1 MVVSRP
7 MPAWIGTSGFS
18 YKEWKKNFY
27 PADLPAE
34 QFLAHYATR
43 LNGVEIDSTFY
54 RMPTEKS
61 LDAWRDATP
70 EHFRFA
76 IKANQKITHRE
87 RLVVPSDSVK
97 YLLDTL
103 PRLGDR
109 LGVVL
114 YQLPPNFKRDL
125 GRLESFLIAL
135 PPSPRSAF
143 EFRHLSWFD
152 DDTYR
157 LLEKH
162 GAALCINDNDEF
174 ECPVKITAKHTYIRL
189 RRDGYTI
196 EQRAAWKERISSLS
210 RDGIDVLAFIK
221 HKDNPDAPL
230 IALDFA
236 DGVASPPPGAPTSA

>member
-1 MVVSRP
+1 

-27 PADLPAE
+27 PGDLPDAR
-34 QFLAHYATR
+34 FLSYYATR

-54 RMPTEKS
+54 RMPTAKS
-61 LDAWRDATP
+61 LDTWRDATP
-70 EHFRFA
+70 EQFRFA
-76 IKANQKITHRE
+76 IKAPQKITHRE
-87 RLVVPSDSVK
+87 RLVVPSESLAF
-97 YLLDTL
+97 LLEVL

-114 YQLPPNFKRDL
+114 YQLPPNFKRDM
-125 GRLESFLIAL
+125 GRLESFLTTL
-135 PPSPRSAF
+135 PKAPRSAF

-162 GAALCINDNDEF
+162 GVALCINDNDEF
-174 ECPVKITAKHTYIRL
+174 ECPVKITARHTYIRL
-189 RRDGYTI
+189 RRDGYTP
-196 EQRAAWKERISSLS
+196 EQRAVWKDRIGALS
-210 RDGIDVLAFIK
+210 REGIDVLAFIK

-236 DGVASPPPGAPTSA
+236 DGLAPVNAARPAPL

>member
-1 MVVSRP
+1 

-27 PADLPAE
+27 PADLPDTR
-34 QFLAHYATR
+34 FLSYYATR

-61 LDAWRDATP
+61 LDAWREATP

-76 IKANQKITHRE
+76 IKASQRITHRE
-87 RLVVPSDSVK
+87 RLVVPSDSLR
-97 YLLDTL
+97 YLLEAL

-125 GRLESFLIAL
+125 GRLEGFLAAL
-135 PPSPRSAF
+135 PGSPRSAF

-174 ECPVKITAKHTYIRL
+174 ECPVKITAGHTYIRL
-189 RRDGYTI
+189 RRDGYTP
-196 EQRAAWKERISSLS
+196 EQRAAWKERISAFS

-236 DGVASPPPGAPTSA
+236 EGLAPAKAAEPAPV